1 MLSILIRKI
10 TPYSWYSF
18 MFNIKSNDFSL
29 FDTIVC
35 SAKMYAARYLN
46 LTRFKGK
53 LFKLEHVINLKPNSP
68 MTLRGG

>member
-1 MLSILIRKI
+1 
-10 TPYSWYSF
+10 